1 MKTKEMTTLHLRKSG
16 DRSPLRAFL
25 LIPFVLGC
33 FALPPHARAVCQE
46 GCLTN
51 GNTVLGDDAL
61 LNKTGTDNNAIGF
74 QALLSNTT
82 GSFNTAI
89 GAFALQDNTTGTTTT
104 AIGAFALQDN
114 TTGIRNTAIG
124 SALTSNV
131 NRRWEYSHRIRRTR
145 QQHQTTPRAT
155 TTSTSAV
162 RGQ

>member
-51 GNTVLGDDAL
+51 DNTVLGDNAL
-61 LNKTGTDNNAIGF
+61 VNNTGADNTAIGF

-82 GSFNTAI
+82 GSFN
-89 GAFALQDNTTGTTTT
+89 T